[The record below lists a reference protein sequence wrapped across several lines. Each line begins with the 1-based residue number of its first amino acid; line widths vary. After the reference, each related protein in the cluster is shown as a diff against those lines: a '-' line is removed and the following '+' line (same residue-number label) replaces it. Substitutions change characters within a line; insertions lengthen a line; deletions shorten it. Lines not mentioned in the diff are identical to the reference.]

1 MQNKENI
8 SLGEYMRRLREEKG
22 VSLGAVEEKTQLSR
36 SYISRLENLSRTNP
50 TLDSISRLV
59 QFYGIPFST
68 IAEFCDCGNTEGQ
81 VQKLD
86 YILLKE
92 RYLFANLEASIDLK
106 LILKDIIL
114 ELENYCTKAS
124 VTRQDE
130 VKLLEYIVLLR
141 DRLLS
146 A

>member
-1 MQNKENI
+1 MQNKENLT
-8 SLGEYMRRLREEKG
+8 LGEFIKRLRDEKG
-22 VSLGAVEEKTQLSR
+22 ATLGEVEEKTGLSR
-36 SYISRLENLSRTNP
+36 SYINRLENLSRTNP
-50 TLDSISRLV
+50 TLDSVSRLV
-59 QFYGIPFST
+59 QFFGIPFST

-92 RYLFANLEASIDLK
+92 RYLFANIEASIELK
-106 LILKDIIL
+106 LILKDIIV

-124 VTRQDE
+124 VTRRDE
-130 VKLLEYIVLLR
+130 GKLLEYIVLLR